1 MLERHIFRADVKEV
15 VTIRQDWIGFQN
27 KENIMNQSMCP
38 ICGGSTEA
46 GRTTFTVDYTE
57 GVLVVRNVPAT
68 ICSQCGEEWIADA
81 DADGL
86 ERFAA
91 AARSG
96 KKQFEVVDLTLV
108 FAAWPIESFS
118 DDPSDAG
125 DADHEGHG
133 SLPIEARRF
142 FSWDNLDNHIS
153 TAKTAGQ

>member
-1 MLERHIFRADVKEV
+1 
-15 VTIRQDWIGFQN
+15 
-27 KENIMNQSMCP
+27 MNQSMCP

-81 DADGL
+81 DADRL

-108 FAAWPIESFS
+108 FAA
-118 DDPSDAG
+118 
-125 DADHEGHG
+125 
-133 SLPIEARRF
+133 
-142 FSWDNLDNHIS
+142 
-153 TAKTAGQ
+153 